1 MKKGVNVD
9 HNNEI
14 GKRLKLV
21 REALD
26 LTQEEFGK
34 GIGKS
39 LNTILSWEAG
49 RTRPPDHFLK
59 VIEKIYNI
67 SPRWL
72 RRGQG
77 DMFLPDIASIMG
89 GGGSDLVQINIWE
102 LAGAGNPLVSPEA
115 EPIERVTLPS
125 SMVHNFTNGFR
136 VEGDSMYPTIVNG
149 AYVGFDP
156 GDKKVVS
163 NGIYCLHLPYEGYV
177 VKRLE
182 IKPNEVIIK
191 SDNRMVEDY
200 SVPLDEMD
208 GNLIV
213 GRVRWIF
220 QNV

>member
-1 MKKGVNVD
+1 MD

-14 GKRLKLV
+14 GKRIKLV

-34 GIGKS
+34 GVGKS

-49 RTRPPDHFLK
+49 RTRPPDHFMK

-77 DMFLPDIASIMG
+77 DMFMPDISSIMG
-89 GGGSDLVQINIWE
+89 GGGDLVEINIWE

-115 EPIERVTLPS
+115 EPIEKVTLPS
-125 SMVHNFTNGFR
+125 RLARNYTNGFR

-156 GDKKVVS
+156 NDKKVVS
-163 NGIYCLHLPYEGYV
+163 NGIYCLNLPYEGYV

-182 IKPNEVIIK
+182 IKPNEIIVK
-191 SDNRMVEDY
+191 SDNQMVEDY
-200 SVPLDEMD
+200 SVPINDID
-208 GNLIV
+208 RNLIV

>member
-1 MKKGVNVD
+1 VD
-9 HNNEI
+9 HNNET
-14 GKRLKLV
+14 GQRLKLV

-39 LNTILSWEAG
+39 LNTVLSWESG

-59 VIEKIYNI
+59 VIEKIYGI

-77 DMFLPDIASIMG
+77 DMFLPDISSVFG
-89 GGGSDLVQINIWE
+89 GDSLVEIKIWE
-102 LAGAGNPLVSPEA
+102 LAGAGNPLASPDA
-115 EPIERVTLPS
+115 EPIERVTLPAKLVRS
-125 SMVHNFTNGFR
+125 YTNGFK

-156 GDKKVVS
+156 NDKKIVS

-182 IKPNEVIIK
+182 IKPNEIIIK
-191 SDNRMVEDY
+191 SDNQMVDDY
-200 SVPLDEMD
+200 PVPLDELD
-208 GNLIV
+208 RNLIV
-213 GRVRWIF
+213 GRVRWVF

>member
-1 MKKGVNVD
+1 MD

-14 GKRLKLV
+14 GKRIKLV

-49 RTRPPDHFLK
+49 RTRPPDHFMK

-77 DMFLPDIASIMG
+77 DMFMPDISSIMG
-89 GGGSDLVQINIWE
+89 GGGDLVEINIWE

-115 EPIERVTLPS
+115 EPIEKVALPS
-125 SMVHNFTNGFR
+125 KLVRNYTNGFR

-156 GDKKVVS
+156 NDKKVVS
-163 NGIYCLHLPYEGYV
+163 NGIYCLNLPYEGYV

-182 IKPNEVIIK
+182 IKPNEIIVK
-191 SDNRMVEDY
+191 SDNQMVEDY
-200 SVPLDEMD
+200 SVPINDMD
-208 GNLIV
+208 RNLIV

>member
-1 MKKGVNVD
+1 MD

-14 GKRLKLV
+14 GKRIKLV

-26 LTQEEFGK
+26 LTQEGFGK

-49 RTRPPDHFLK
+49 RTRPPDHFMK

-77 DMFLPDIASIMG
+77 DMFMPDISSIMG
-89 GGGSDLVQINIWE
+89 GGGDLVEINIWE

-115 EPIERVTLPS
+115 EPIEKVTLPS
-125 SMVHNFTNGFR
+125 KLVRSYTNGFR

-156 GDKKVVS
+156 NDKKVVS
-163 NGIYCLHLPYEGYV
+163 NGIYCLNLPYEGYV

-182 IKPNEVIIK
+182 IKPNEIIVK

-200 SVPLDEMD
+200 SVPINDID
-208 GNLIV
+208 RNLIV

>member
-1 MKKGVNVD
+1 MD

-14 GKRLKLV
+14 GKRIKLV

-26 LTQEEFGK
+26 LTQDEFGD

-39 LNTILSWEAG
+39 LNTVLSWEAG

-59 VIEKIYNI
+59 VIEKIYSI
-67 SPRWL
+67 SPKWL

-77 DMFLPDIASIMG
+77 DMFLPDISNVMG
-89 GGGSDLVQINIWE
+89 GTDMLEINIWE
-102 LAGAGNPLVSPEA
+102 LAGAGNPMVSPEA

-125 SMVHNFTNGFR
+125 KLARNHTNGFR

-156 GDKKVVS
+156 NDKKVVS

-191 SDNRMVEDY
+191 SDNKMVEDY
-200 SVPLDEMD
+200 SVHLDEMD
-208 GNLIV
+208 TNLIV

>member
-1 MKKGVNVD
+1 MKKGVKVV
-9 HNNEI
+9 HNIEI
-14 GKRLKLV
+14 ARRIKLI

-34 GIGKS
+34 GVGKS

-49 RTRPPDHFLK
+49 RTSPPDHFLK
-59 VIEKIYNI
+59 VIEKIYNV

-77 DMFLPDIASIMG
+77 DMFLPDISNVMG
-89 GGGSDLVQINIWE
+89 GDGDLLEIKIWE
-102 LAGAGNPLVSPEA
+102 LAGAGNPLQNEEA

-125 SMVHNFTNGFR
+125 KLVRNFTNGFK

-149 AYVGFDP
+149 AYVGFDAN
-156 GDKKVVS
+156 DKKVVS

-182 IKPNEVIIK
+182 IKPNEIIIR
-191 SDNRMVEDY
+191 SDNQMVEDY
-200 SVPLDEMD
+200 SIPLDDMSE
-208 GNLIV
+208 NLVV

>member
-1 MKKGVNVD
+1 MV

-14 GKRLKLV
+14 GKRIKLI

-34 GIGKS
+34 GVGKS
-39 LNTILSWEAG
+39 LNTILSWESG
-49 RTRPPDHFLK
+49 RTSPPDHFLK
-59 VIEKIYNI
+59 VIEKIYNV

-77 DMFLPDIASIMG
+77 DMFMPDLKSIMG
-89 GGGSDLVQINIWE
+89 GGGGDMLEIKIWE
-102 LAGAGNPLVSPEA
+102 LAGAGNPLENNEA

-125 SMVHNFTNGFR
+125 KLVHNYTNGFK

-149 AYVGFDP
+149 AYVGFDSN
-156 GDKKVVS
+156 DKKVVS
-163 NGIYCLHLPYEGYV
+163 SAIYCLHLPYEGYV

-182 IKPNEVIIK
+182 IKPNEIIIR
-191 SDNRMVEDY
+191 SDNKMVEDY
-200 SVPLDEMD
+200 SIPLDDMSE
-208 GNLIV
+208 NLVV

>member
-1 MKKGVNVD
+1 MKKGAKVV
-9 HNNEI
+9 HNIEI
-14 GKRLKLV
+14 ARRIKLI

-34 GIGKS
+34 GVGKS

-49 RTRPPDHFLK
+49 RTSPPDHFLK

-77 DMFLPDIASIMG
+77 DMFLPDISNVMG
-89 GGGSDLVQINIWE
+89 GDGDLLEIKIWE
-102 LAGAGNPLVSPEA
+102 LAGAGNPLQNEEA

-125 SMVHNFTNGFR
+125 RLVRNHTNGFK

-149 AYVGFDP
+149 AYVGFDAN
-156 GDKKVVS
+156 DKKVVS

-182 IKPNEVIIK
+182 IKPNEIIIR
-191 SDNRMVEDY
+191 SDNQMVEDY
-200 SVPLDEMD
+200 SIPLDDMSE
-208 GNLIV
+208 NLVV

>member
-1 MKKGVNVD
+1 MD

-14 GKRLKLV
+14 GKRIKLV
-21 REALD
+21 REAED
-26 LTQEEFGK
+26 LTQEQFGRR
-34 GIGKS
+34 IGKS
-39 LNTILSWEAG
+39 LNTVNNWEAG
-49 RTRPPDHFLK
+49 KTKPPDHFMK
-59 VIEKIYNI
+59 VIEKEYNL
-67 SPRWL
+67 SPKWF

-77 DMFLPDIASIMG
+77 DMFLPDIAGLMG
-89 GGGSDLVQINIWE
+89 GTDMLEINIWE
-102 LAGAGNPLVSPEA
+102 LAGAGNPLVSVDA

-125 SMVHNFTNGFR
+125 KMVHNHTNGFK

-156 GDKKVVS
+156 NDKKVVS

-182 IKPNEVIIK
+182 IKPNEIIIK
-191 SDNRMVEDY
+191 SDNKMVDDY
-200 SVPLDEMD
+200 PVPLDDMSQ
-208 GNLIV
+208 NLVV